1 MNEMDI
7 SETAQLAWRRL
18 NVHDL
23 SSSFTERASSSQMG
37 SLLNERSHDQK
48 KMPEWSPLDRSDPRN
63 PCGYPPARKN
73 QELGSQVRK
82 FVSDVCNLL

>member
-1 MNEMDI
+1 MNELDI

-48 KMPEWSPLDRSDPRN
+48 KCRNGRRLIARTPATLADIPLPGKTRN
-63 PCGYPPARKN
+63 SAAR
-73 QELGSQVRK
+73 
-82 FVSDVCNLL
+82 